1 MPSPMGAKY
10 GAGTGAEPLAA
21 RQILR
26 SIETGPGAAITPF
39 PGSIIRRGVVM
50 RTAFWLAGAAALVLA
65 NPAFAGDT
73 IKIGFVSTFS
83 GPTAVIGNDMRNS
96 FELALDHLGR
106 KMDGK
111 PVEVIYED
119 DGQKPDVGKQKTEKL
134 VQSDK
139 VDFIVGYIWSNV
151 LLASLKTAVDS
162 QTFLISANAGPSQL
176 AGELCS
182 PYVFS
187 TSWQNDQTPQAMGLY
202 MNQKGVKSVFL
213 IGPNYAAGK
222 DMLAGLKNTF
232 KGEIKGEEYTVW
244 PSQLDFSAELSKAR
258 ASGAE
263 SIFVFY
269 PGAAG
274 VQFLNQYTQAG
285 LKSTMPLYT
294 AFTVDE
300 LSLPLQK
307 ENALGV
313 PRRAA
318 VGERPAQRAEQAL
331 RCRLPQEVPQSA
343 SDLLRRPDLRRRPAH
358 QQRRRRGEGRHQ
370 QEGRDEGRDGEGQL
384 QVAARCVQV
393 RQQPHPGA
401 ELLSP
406 GRGQGRRWPARAEDG
421 RHHRRER
428 PGSLPSEV
436 RDEVSWLGELSPL
449 PLPVV
454 TGRGAG

>member
-1 MPSPMGAKY
+1 MK
-10 GAGTGAEPLAA
+10 
-21 RQILR
+21 
-26 SIETGPGAAITPF
+26 
-39 PGSIIRRGVVM
+39 
-50 RTAFWLAGAAALVLA
+50 TAFWLAGATALALA
-65 NPAFAGDT
+65 SPAVAGDT

-106 KMDGK
+106 KMGGK

-119 DGQKPDVGKQKTEKL
+119 DTFKPDVGKQKTEKL
-134 VQSDK
+134 ILSDK
-139 VDFIVGYIWSNV
+139 VDFVAGYIWSNV
-151 LLASLKTAVDS
+151 LLASLKPIVDS
-162 QTFLISANAGPSQL
+162 NTMLVIANAGPSQI

-222 DMLAGLKNTF
+222 DMLAGVKSTF

-244 PSQLDFSAELSKAR
+244 PTQLDFSAELSKAR

-274 VQFLNQYTQAG
+274 VQFLNQYAQAG
-285 LKSTMPLYT
+285 LKQQMPLYT

-313 PRRAA
+313 PGAQEWVNDLPNEQNKKFVADYRKKYPGLRPTYYGAQAYDAA
-318 VGERPAQRAEQAL
+318 QLINSAVVAVKGDTSNKDAMKAEMEKANFKSL
-331 RCRLPQEVPQSA
+331 RGPFKYGNNHIPIQSFYLQDVVKDA
-343 SDLLRRPDLRRRPAH
+343 
-358 QQRRRRGEGRHQ
+358 
-370 QEGRDEGRDGEGQL
+370 DGVL
-384 QVAARCVQV
+384 SLKTVATIVKDNQDRFHDKC
-393 RQQPHPGA
+393 PMK
-401 ELLSP
+401 
-406 GRGQGRRWPARAEDG
+406 
-421 RHHRRER
+421 
-428 PGSLPSEV
+428 
-436 RDEVSWLGELSPL
+436 
-449 PLPVV
+449 
-454 TGRGAG
+454 